1 MLALAIALAAAEPR
15 LFAPLVHPAA
25 QPGRG
30 AELPRAAAPARP
42 RATARAEASAV
53 EPAPDGHR
61 RAAVA
66 GFLAMVLLALRTPAA
81 AADEPIVQ
89 GAAPAPAQAAAGQSG
104 GADPSVVRPFDDR
117 RTAGSRGER
126 PRS

>member
-1 MLALAIALAAAEPR
+1 MFWR
-15 LFAPLVHPAA
+15 LQQISGFRKA
-25 QPGRG
+25 
-30 AELPRAAAPARP
+30 
-42 RATARAEASAV
+42 

-117 RTAGSRGER
+117 RTAGSFNQ
-126 PRS
+126 S